1 MAASPDKK
9 PGLFKSLFRTFLA
22 GLLAALPIV
31 LTIAA
36 IVWLAEFI
44 HKFLGPASGF
54 GKILGKIGLRFVTS
68 EASAYFIGVIV
79 VLASVYL
86 LGVLVEAGM
95 RNRWQSLLDNVV
107 NRVPLVRTVYNAITK
122 LTKMFELKEESDM
135 KSMSAVMCYF
145 GGKGGGKSEGKEGG
159 TAVLALLTSPEPIHM
174 NGLEYY
180 SVMIPTAPV
189 PFGGAIIYVPV
200 EWVESTDMSFDG
212 LLNVYMSMGVTSAEY
227 LHKKPEQSAS
237 VKAPE

>member
-1 MAASPDKK
+1 MAASPKKK

-122 LTKMFELKEESDM
+122 LTKMFELKEETDM

-145 GGKGGGKSEGKEGG
+145 GGKSGGKEGG

-174 NGLEYY
+174 NGLDYY

-189 PFGGAIIYVPV
+189 PFGGAILYVPV
-200 EWVESTDMSFDG
+200 EWVESADMSFDG

-227 LHKKPEQSAS
+227 LHKKPEQGAP